1 MTSRYEHTNRP
12 RPLRQQA
19 QGRKW
24 PILVLLLGLA
34 TLALALTACG
44 GPSSTS
50 APDATSA
57 TRVPEWEETV
67 TFSVKWLDAHLVDI
81 PVEKC
86 ELVSFHMVSSD
97 RVSVLYLDASDR
109 PDKEITGWV
118 YHTATWG
125 GQDDFRAHKPTEES
139 GIWTLIVQHGG
150 IGEIT
155 TPIDVTVSY
164 RVDPYSQGFCFP
176 TG

>member
-1 MTSRYEHTNRP
+1 MTSQYEHTNRQ

-24 PILVLLLGLA
+24 PILVLLLA
-34 TLALALTACG
+34 ALALALTACG

-67 TFSVKWLDAHLVDI
+67 TFSVKWLDVHLVDI

-86 ELVSFHMVSSD
+86 EQVIFHLVSSKD
-97 RVSVLYLDASDR
+97 VSVLYLDASDR
-109 PDKEITGWV
+109 PDEEITGWV
-118 YHTATWG
+118 YHTAAWG
-125 GQDDFRAHKPTEES
+125 RQDDFRTNKEAKES
-139 GIWTLIVQHGG
+139 GIWTLIVRHYGHE
-150 IGEIT
+150 GEIT
-155 TPIDVTVSY
+155 TPTDVTVSY
-164 RVDPYSQGFCFP
+164 RVGPGSEFCS
-176 TG
+176 

>member
-12 RPLRQQA
+12 RPSPQQA
-19 QGRKW
+19 RAAKW

-34 TLALALTACG
+34 ALALALTACG
-44 GPSSTS
+44 SPSSTS

-67 TFSVKWLDAHLVDI
+67 TFSVEWLDAHLVDI

-86 ELVSFHMVSSD
+86 EIVIFHLVSSE

-109 PDKEITGWV
+109 PDGEITG
-118 YHTATWG
+118 
-125 GQDDFRAHKPTEES
+125 
-139 GIWTLIVQHGG
+139 
-150 IGEIT
+150 
-155 TPIDVTVSY
+155 
-164 RVDPYSQGFCFP
+164 
-176 TG
+176 